1 MADLREVPANFLR
14 GAAMGSADIVPGVS
28 GGTVALVLAIYQ
40 RLIVAIRTGSSALGR
55 LVRLDLRGALGLLR
69 EVEWVF
75 LVPLGAGILS
85 AVLVLAASIE
95 DQLEEHPVQMA
106 GLFLGLVAGAAVVA
120 LGLLTRRDAREW
132 TLIGVAGLAFFLL
145 LGFADTAKAA
155 DPAAVVPPWQ
165 FFLAGSIAIC
175 AMILPGVS
183 GSFLLVALGMYQ
195 PVLAAVTSRDY
206 GSLAVFLLGCVVGL
220 ALFSQL
226 LHWAL
231 SEHYDTVMAL
241 MIGLL
246 VGSLR
251 ILWPWP
257 DGGASAELGR
267 PDEAVLLTVA
277 LAVVGFVVVLGV
289 DRIAHRLE
297 RRTPRDE
304 AEELRAS

>member
-28 GGTVALVLAIYQ
+28 GGTVALVLAIYH

-55 LVRLDLRGALGLLR
+55 MLRLDVRGARDLLR
-69 EVEWVF
+69 QVEWLF
-75 LVPLGAGILS
+75 LLPLGAGILT
-85 AVLVLAASIE
+85 AVLVLASTIE
-95 DQLEEHPVQMA
+95 QQLEEHPVQMA
-106 GLFLGLVAGAAVVA
+106 GLFLGLVAEAAVVA
-120 LGLLTRRDAREW
+120 TGLLTRRSAREW
-132 TLIGVAGLAFFLL
+132 GIIAASGAGFFVL
-145 LGFADTAKAA
+145 LGFSDALADDVAGAIPT
-155 DPAAVVPPWQ
+155 WQ
-165 FFLAGSIAIC
+165 FFVAGAIAIC

-183 GSFLLVALGMYQ
+183 GSFLLVAMGMYQ

-206 GSLAVFLLGCVVGL
+206 QVLAVFLLGCVVGL

-257 DGGASAELGR
+257 DGGSSVELGA
-267 PDEAVLLTVA
+267 PDEAVGVTIGLALLGF
-277 LAVVGFVVVLGV
+277 AVVLVV
-289 DRIAHRLE
+289 DRLAHKLE

-304 AEELRAS
+304 ADELQAS